1 MSGSYGVAW
10 SGGRARDWFWA
21 LLTAVKIL
29 VTARKGTPIISQEI
43 LPRHSQVDATFS
55 SFVTSSPAIAL
66 KKSQC
71 RAAVIIKP
79 FLICRRSV
87 HFFILFLKCC
97 AALEAMFTMLIVQ
110 LEWVQTWL
118 AVAEL
123 LKAESD
129 IALLGLLLLLLLRHL
144 E

>member
-1 MSGSYGVAW
+1 MNFHGS
-10 SGGRARDWFWA
+10 SHSFTFLLELCA
-21 LLTAVKIL
+21 L
-29 VTARKGTPIISQEI
+29 
-43 LPRHSQVDATFS
+43 
-55 SFVTSSPAIAL
+55 
-66 KKSQC
+66 
-71 RAAVIIKP
+71 
-79 FLICRRSV
+79 
-87 HFFILFLKCC
+87 
-97 AALEAMFTMLIVQ
+97 LEAMFILLIVQ

>member
-1 MSGSYGVAW
+1 M
-10 SGGRARDWFWA
+10 
-21 LLTAVKIL
+21 
-29 VTARKGTPIISQEI
+29 
-43 LPRHSQVDATFS
+43 
-55 SFVTSSPAIAL
+55 
-66 KKSQC
+66 
-71 RAAVIIKP
+71 
-79 FLICRRSV
+79 SV